1 MAIINSYPNDK
12 DIQDKDAW
20 IGTDSYNRQTRQYT
34 AEAVSNYLNT
44 QGKIS
49 ITGQISYQFVTTPN
63 LKIGT
68 MALPNGGGDG
78 TLFSNITD
86 FTMSAS
92 DLSGQSVVSYVDY
105 LVGEEIM
112 IKDQAA
118 VSDFGHFKVL
128 SYVQDPSNTD
138 FYNLEVSYVGGNGG
152 VYRDH
157 YYDIVNFTFL
167 TEADKTFVWPQDTA
181 VTVWTIPHNLGK
193 FPSATMA
200 LSTGQV
206 GYGDIKYIDNN
217 NLTITFAGDES
228 GKAYLN

>member
-34 AEAVSNYLNT
+34 AEAVSNYLNR

-49 ITGQISYQFVTTPN
+49 ITGQISYQFVNTPDV
-63 LKIGT
+63 KIGT
-68 MALPNGGGDG
+68 IAFPNGGGDG

-86 FTMSAS
+86 LTMSAS
-92 DLSGQSVVSYVDY
+92 DLSGQSVVGYVDY
-105 LVGEEIM
+105 LVDEEIM

-118 VSDFGHFKVL
+118 VSDFGHYKVT
-128 SYVQDPSNTD
+128 SYIQDPINTG
-138 FYNLEVSYVGGNGG
+138 FYNLKVSYIGGNGG

-157 YYDIVNFTFL
+157 YYDIVNFTFMEGA
-167 TEADKTFVWPQDTA
+167 TTFTWPQGTA
-181 VTVWTIPHNLGK
+181 APVWTVIHNLKK
-193 FPSATMA
+193 FPSVTMV

-206 GYGDIKYIDNN
+206 GHGDITYINEN
-217 NLTITFAGDES
+217 KLTITFAGAES

>member
-1 MAIINSYPNDK
+1 MARLNSYPK
-12 DIQDKDAW
+12 DIDIRDSDAW
-20 IGTDSYNRQTRQYT
+20 IGTDSHTRQTRQYT

-49 ITGQISYQFVTTPN
+49 ITGQISYQFVITPN
-63 LKIGT
+63 EKIGT
-68 MALPNGGGDG
+68 IAFPSGGGDG
-78 TLFSNITD
+78 TLFSSITD
-86 FTMSAS
+86 LTISAS

-105 LVGEEIM
+105 LVNEEIM

-118 VSDFGHFKVL
+118 VSDFGHYKVT
-128 SYVQDPSNTD
+128 SYIQDPINTG
-138 FYNLEVSYVGGNGG
+138 FYNLKVSYIGGNGG

-181 VTVWTIPHNLGK
+181 VTVWEIEHNLGK

-206 GYGDIKYIDNN
+206 GYGDIQYIDNN

>member
-34 AEAVSNYLNT
+34 AEAVSNYLNR

-49 ITGQISYQFVTTPN
+49 ITGQISYQFVNTPDV
-63 LKIGT
+63 KIGT
-68 MALPNGGGDG
+68 IAFPNGGGDG

-86 FTMSAS
+86 LTMSAS
-92 DLSGQSVVSYVDY
+92 DLSGQSVVGYVDY
-105 LVGEEIM
+105 LVDEEIM

-118 VSDFGHFKVL
+118 VSDFGHYKVT
-128 SYVQDPSNTD
+128 SYIQDPINTG
-138 FYNLEVSYVGGNGG
+138 FYNLKVSYIGGNGG

-157 YYDIVNFTFL
+157 YYDIVNFTFMEGA
-167 TEADKTFVWPQDTA
+167 TTFTWPQDTA
-181 VTVWTIPHNLGK
+181 APVWTVIHNLKK
-193 FPSATMA
+193 FPSVTMV

-206 GYGDIKYIDNN
+206 GHGDITYINEN
-217 NLTITFAGDES
+217 KLTITFAGAES

>member
-34 AEAVSNYLNT
+34 AEAVSNYLNR

-49 ITGQISYQFVTTPN
+49 ITGQISYQFVNTPDV
-63 LKIGT
+63 KIGT
-68 MALPNGGGDG
+68 IAFPNGGGDG

-86 FTMSAS
+86 LTMSAS
-92 DLSGQSVVSYVDY
+92 DLSGQSVVGYVDY
-105 LVGEEIM
+105 LVDEEIM

-118 VSDFGHFKVL
+118 VSDFGHYKVT
-128 SYVQDPSNTD
+128 SYIQDPINTG
-138 FYNLEVSYVGGNGG
+138 FYNLKVSYIGGNGG

-157 YYDIVNFTFL
+157 YYDIVNFTFMEGA
-167 TEADKTFVWPQDTA
+167 TTFTWPQDTA
-181 VTVWTIPHNLGK
+181 TPVWTVIHNLKK
-193 FPSATMA
+193 FPSVTMV

-206 GYGDIKYIDNN
+206 GHGDITYINEN
-217 NLTITFAGDES
+217 KLTITFAGAES